1 MHVTNYH
8 GLLCYDNAVWY
19 MCADVSERHT
29 ACNFYPKPNLDNYTY
44 LCGKV
49 YYPNKKYYFL

>member
-1 MHVTNYH
+1 MTNYH

-29 ACNFYPKPNLDNYTY
+29 VCNFYPKPNLDNYTY